1 MSPRMLRMFGL
12 LGLSAL
18 ALGAQEMPP
27 ALPGNTFGASVDV
40 RVVNVEA
47 VITDAQG
54 NRVRGLS
61 AGDLRLEVDG
71 REVPIEYFSEIED
84 GRPVPAP
91 SAASPA
97 AEGAPAATAATAP
110 AASSAP
116 QGRSLLVFIDE
127 AFGRTTIGGR
137 LDVLSGWT
145 GDRGALAAA
154 LKAAR
159 ERPASGNDVLA
170 TRRSLA

>member
-1 MSPRMLRMFGL
+1 MHARIWRMFGL
-12 LGLSAL
+12 LGLGTL

-61 AGDLRLEVDG
+61 AADLKLEVDG
-71 REVPIEYFSEIED
+71 REVPIEYFSEIEE
-84 GRPVPAP
+84 GRPVQTP

-97 AEGAPAATAATAP
+97 AEGAPAVAA
-110 AASSAP
+110 AASPAP
-116 QGRSLLVFIDE
+116 QGRSLLVFI
-127 AFGRTTIGGR
+127 
-137 LDVLSGWT
+137 
-145 GDRGALAAA
+145 
-154 LKAAR
+154 
-159 ERPASGNDVLA
+159 
-170 TRRSLA
+170 